1 MGSSVTTLTVIKGL
15 PENLFQPRIVYAKT
29 AARSFDHLLARDT
42 TSLDGQPVAEAEF
55 SDELPLRSPVS
66 ITKRMNG
73 VHLTKVAGRPNGEVF
88 EVTARE
94 MPFALQFSAQLIE
107 ARNNVLVECEG
118 VAGFRD
124 IHSAKVSGP
133 LVHVLKNMMMDRLK
147 MPRVEPALYGLMFQ
161 FNDPPCCR
169 YRLEF
174 A

>member
-42 TSLDGQPVAEAEF
+42 TPLDGQPVAEAEF

-107 ARNNVLVECEG
+107 ARNNVLVECERG
-118 VAGFRD
+118 RRISRYSQCESLRPTRTRPEKYDDGSLEDASRRTCPVWAHVPVQR
-124 IHSAKVSGP
+124 SA
-133 LVHVLKNMMMDRLK
+133 VLSLS
-147 MPRVEPALYGLMFQ
+147 P
-161 FNDPPCCR
+161 
-169 YRLEF
+169 
-174 A
+174 